1 MINMY
6 MYYLNLHYLLHTL
19 AMLLV
24 SLDLNIIYVLV
35 YGIFMHKYVYVSV

>member
-1 MINMY
+1 

-24 SLDLNIIYVLV
+24 SLDLNIIYVRV